1 MLSKRYA
8 HTQVQLCI
16 VHMVRNVMK
25 YVAWKDYKVVE
36 ADLKFICQWASEEE
50 ALQALEEFAQ
60 RWDGKYP

>member
-1 MLSKRYA
+1 
-8 HTQVQLCI
+8 
-16 VHMVRNVMK
+16 MVRNVMK

-60 RWDGKYP
+60 RWGGKYP